1 MLLIYTRFEARKSPR
16 TRRVAWSL
24 QCTCM
29 HALHSPLARIR
40 GCTLTV
46 ACDPMVA
53 EFRSAELERVP
64 DWPRL
69 RRPPGPGT
77 GTAHSHSTVT
87 AHSRST
93 ATAHSHITATAHS
106 HSTGT
111 AHRHSTCT
119 TLLQSTLRD
128 IVYPG
133 GSGSGPTPCS
143 AEMPH
148 PSTLVETVLPL
159 LRRLM
164 GSTVTP
170 PVTHPTGVGAG
181 SVLTP
186 LELML
191 CCVCPFMSNDPSGGD
206 QHDIATTIVIFD
218 LCTQVPAANFGKE
231 LIFPRFGPFC
241 TREMVLSQ
249 FSAPRAVRFYLAP

>member
-1 MLLIYTRFEARKSPR
+1 
-16 TRRVAWSL
+16 
-24 QCTCM
+24 
-29 HALHSPLARIR
+29 
-40 GCTLTV
+40 
-46 ACDPMVA
+46 MVA

-218 LCTQVPAANFGKE
+218 LCTQVPAATSKKNCFFFLVLDHFARGKWS
-231 LIFPRFGPFC
+231 F
-241 TREMVLSQ
+241 LSSQ
-249 FSAPRAVRFYLAP
+249 LRAPCDFI